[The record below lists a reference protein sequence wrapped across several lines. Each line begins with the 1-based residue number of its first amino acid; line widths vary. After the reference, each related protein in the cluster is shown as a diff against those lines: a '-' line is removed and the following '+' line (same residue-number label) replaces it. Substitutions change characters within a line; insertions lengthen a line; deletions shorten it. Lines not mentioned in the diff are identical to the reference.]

1 MLLPIIT
8 TVAMALVWL
17 ITFRIFKLVISA
29 IVLVVVAYFLLRRR
43 TSEPMRSLLIQEL
56 RDAATLQVR
65 KSEPFGS
72 AMSTNGP

>member
-1 MLLPIIT
+1 M
-8 TVAMALVWL
+8 
-17 ITFRIFKLVISA
+17 ISA